1 MMRSSNFKPPALN
14 QRSIVFVVD
23 DDAVVRG
30 GLSSLLRS
38 AGYLVQEFEN
48 PPEMLA
54 HPLVGSAGCL
64 LLDVRLRGYS
74 GFEVQQHVVD
84 AQLTMP
90 IIFMSGHGDVPMSV
104 RAMKAGA
111 VDFLVKPF
119 RHQDVLDSV
128 ALALAKHHES
138 VSRQRELTCLCARY
152 ECLTPREKQVMGGVV
167 KGLLNKQIAGELSVS
182 EVTVKV
188 HRANTMRKMRASTIA
203 DLVRAG
209 QQLNLA

>member
-1 MMRSSNFKPPALN
+1 MEFSNSKPPALN
-14 QRSIVFVVD
+14 LRSIVFVVD

-38 AGYLVQEFEN
+38 AGYVVQDFEN
-48 PPEMLA
+48 PPEMLE

-74 GFEVQQHVVD
+74 GFDVQQQVTE
-84 AQLTMP
+84 AELSMP
-90 IIFMSGHGDVPMSV
+90 VIFMSGHGDVPMSV

-128 ALALAKHHES
+128 AKALAKHHES
-138 VSRQRELTCLCARY
+138 LARQREFACLCARY
-152 ECLTPREKQVMGGVV
+152 ECLTPREKQVMGGVY
-167 KGLLNKQIAGELSVS
+167 KGLMNKQIAGELSVS

-188 HRANTMRKMRASTIA
+188 HRANTMRKMRVSTIA

-209 QQLNLA
+209 QRLNLA